1 MIAALLIGREGSQGF
16 PGKNIKPMLGR
27 PLMVYPIL
35 AAKNSKSVD
44 KVYVSTDSEK
54 IKEISRENGAE
65 IIDRPAE
72 LASAKALGQDA
83 FVHGYQVIRDE
94 AKKQGKEIEFIA
106 LMHCNAPTILAS
118 QIDEAV
124 KILRENPEYDSVVT
138 AGKLNM
144 YHPLRARK
152 INKDGLLELLVPLEA
167 MGDPK
172 TMSCDRDSAGNAYF
186 ADVALSLVRPR
197 CLENVKEGLLPHQ
210 WMGKKIFPINN
221 EAGVDIDYE
230 WQWGQMEWWMK
241 KNGFTEEKTPYN
253 A

>member
-1 MIAALLIGREGSQGF
+1 MIVALLIGREGSQGF

-27 PLMVYPIL
+27 PLMAYPIL
-35 AAKNSKSVD
+35 AAKNSKDVE

-54 IKEISRENGAE
+54 IKEISRKYGAE
-65 IIDRPAE
+65 VIDRPAE
-72 LASAKALGQDA
+72 LCSAKALGQDA

-94 AKKQGKEIEFIA
+94 LKKEGKEIEFIA

-118 QIDEAV
+118 QIDGAV
-124 KILRENPEYDSVVT
+124 KILRENQGYDSVVT

-152 INKDGLLELLVPLEA
+152 INKDGLLELFVPLEA

-197 CLENVKEGLLPHQ
+197 CLENVTEGLLPHQ
-210 WMGKKIFPINN
+210 WMGQKIYPIEN

-241 KNGFTEEKTPYN
+241 KNGFTEEKTPYDK
-253 A
+253 